1 MSDEPGRALPV
12 LRTVGQ
18 AHLIVLRRRRRF
30 LIAAVLPVLLMAGIF
45 FLRETMPALYYR
57 LDHVIIIALH
67 AFPLVLFSL
76 HWLRRMP
83 ALSPASDPAR
93 RPVNRTAARFAI
105 VGLPAFLTL
114 LLSPYL
120 AVLLVVLTVQ
130 IGCWLTGASRLPEDA
145 PLTSIF
151 TLWGGLLVIWYLL
164 AGRLLPCLA
173 AIAQQADVSL
183 QEIWRRTRGEGRRIT
198 GALLLVSLSA
208 FLITAVVFLAGGAM
222 GSLMAGTGSGAL
234 EDLILPAFVIVFAL
248 VATALIS
255 SVLDLAHRHLYEGPG
270 GPAKEILAAFD

>member
-1 MSDEPGRALPV
+1 
-12 LRTVGQ
+12 
-18 AHLIVLRRRRRF
+18 
-30 LIAAVLPVLLMAGIF
+30 
-45 FLRETMPALYYR
+45 
-57 LDHVIIIALH
+57 
-67 AFPLVLFSL
+67 
-76 HWLRRMP
+76 MP

-145 PLTSIF
+145 PLTAIF

-208 FLITAVVFLAGGAM
+208 FLITAVVLLAGGAM